1 MLTIYIYYHIAL
13 ILRIFATFLRC
24 IFILGFIVYVY
35 CMYME
40 TLCKFNG
47 TDCYGAKELE
57 VLLELSSLLSNKEID
72 LNEVVKILAEHLKAE
87 RIILTVLNRE
97 SSNITIEGSYGISEK
112 QKKETVYQIG
122 KGIIG
127 RVIKTG
133 ENVLLPKIA
142 NSNEFLNL
150 THAATSIDGVDV
162 SFICTPIRYKDEV
175 IGTLSLHKVYKR
187 VINFDYDLRLLKIVG
202 SMVGRTLRRRQE
214 YAEEMEQLRNEN
226 NNLKGE
232 LRNRIMPDRIK
243 GNSSKMNEVFSLIE
257 SVAETD
263 ATVLIRGES
272 GVGKELVADAIHYN
286 SLRKNKPFIK
296 VNCAALPESL
306 IESELFG
313 HEKGSF
319 TGASGT
325 RIGRFEAANGGTIFL
340 DEFGDIPASTQVKLL
355 RVLQERE
362 IERIGSTTPIKVDV
376 RILCATNRNLEDLIA
391 KDQFR
396 EDLYYRINVFPIY
409 IPALRERI
417 NDIPILADFFIEK
430 FNKRHGKD
438 IKRIT
443 TSAID
448 TLMVYHWPGNI
459 RELENCIERASILS
473 TDQVIRTSNLP
484 ASLQTASSSETMQSG
499 TLDIILGKMEKQ
511 IIIDALIGTKGNS
524 AKAAEQLGVTE
535 RMMGIRL
542 KKYEI
547 DAKRFKV

>member
-1 MLTIYIYYHIAL
+1 
-13 ILRIFATFLRC
+13 
-24 IFILGFIVYVY
+24 
-35 CMYME
+35 ME
-40 TLCKFNG
+40 TLCKYNG
-47 TDCYGAKELE
+47 IDCYGAKELE

-72 LNEVVKILAEHLKAE
+72 IDEVIRILAEHLKAE
-87 RIILTVLNRE
+87 RVILTILNRE
-97 SSNITIEGSYGISEK
+97 NSQITIEGAYGIDD
-112 QKKETVYQIG
+112 KKRKEAVYHIG
-122 KGIIG
+122 HGIIG

-133 ENVLLPKIA
+133 EHILLPKIA
-142 NSNEFLNL
+142 TSHDFLNL
-150 THAATSIDGVDV
+150 TDAAKVIDGVDV
-162 SFICTPIRYKDEV
+162 SFLCTPIRYKDEI

-187 VINFDYDLRLLKIVG
+187 IVSFDYDLRLLKIVG
-202 SMVGRTLRRRQE
+202 SMIGRTLRRRQE

-226 NNLKGE
+226 MNLRGE
-232 LRNRIMPDRIK
+232 LRNRIMPDKIK
-243 GNSSKMNEVFSLIE
+243 GNSGKMNEVFSLID
-257 SVAETD
+257 SVAQTD

-272 GVGKELVADAIHYN
+272 GVGKELVADAIHYS
-286 SLRKNKPFIK
+286 SLRKSKPFIK

-319 TGASGT
+319 TGASTT

-362 IERIGSTTPIKVDV
+362 IERIGSTKPIKVDV
-376 RILCATNRNLEDLIA
+376 RILCATNRNLEELIS

-417 NDIPILADFFIEK
+417 NDIPILTDFFIDK

-443 TSAID
+443 SMAID

-459 RELENCIERASILS
+459 RELENCIERACILS
-473 TDQVIRTSNLP
+473 TDKVIRAHNLP
-484 ASLQTASSSETMQSG
+484 ASLQTAATSETMQSG
-499 TLDIILGKMEKQ
+499 TLDIILGKMEQQ
-511 IIIDALIGTKGNS
+511 IIIDALIASKGNGV
-524 AKAAEQLGVTE
+524 KAAEQLGITE
-535 RMMGIRL
+535 RMMGIRI

-547 DAKRFKV
+547 DPKRFKV